1 MAITEGGDI
10 PTIRTIL
17 TTRPTRATPTVRTIA
32 HFWIRPG
39 FLCAR
44 PGSGWTKSVDVFP
57 KEHFTG
63 SAQRLRSGRA
73 MAPLRPSARSGNTRL
88 FASNGAA
95 FSGKRAGSH
104 LQRLFEGRPMAPL
117 RPSAHSGNTR
127 LFASSG
133 AAFSGK
139 RADPHLQR
147 LPGGAPV
154 MLLFGEEADG
164 SRQRA

>member
-1 MAITEGGDI
+1 
-10 PTIRTIL
+10 
-17 TTRPTRATPTVRTIA
+17 
-32 HFWIRPG
+32 
-39 FLCAR
+39 
-44 PGSGWTKSVDVFP
+44 
-57 KEHFTG
+57 
-63 SAQRLRSGRA
+63 
-73 MAPLRPSARSGNTRL
+73 
-88 FASNGAA
+88 
-95 FSGKRAGSH
+95 
-104 LQRLFEGRPMAPL
+104 MAPL